1 MDAELFFDT
10 PIIFDVSCGHIA
22 PPGGHIAP
30 PDGTLFLAS
39 DNRGKPN
46 DGLPISWKVTFP
58 YNTVNYKYIQLL
70 SDSEEQPFK
79 LWKFR
84 YDIMYSSDAVAQMNQ
99 KFFVT
104 KREADGSMTNY
115 PLMPYEDLDQTL
127 STAREFR
134 YPVDIDGDIGL
145 RFTLMADTKVRFYM
159 WMDKN
164 ASLTNKL
171 LTNESV
177 FEFTK
182 PFPLEA
188 KNPYLVK
195 IIWGEQG
202 SFYVEK

>member
-1 MDAELFFDT
+1 MTTTQNQAEILADLAY
-10 PIIFDVSCGHIA
+10 HKK
-22 PPGGHIAP
+22 
-30 PDGTLFLAS
+30 LFLQYQS
-39 DNRGKPN
+39 N
-46 DGLPISWKVTFP
+46 L
-58 YNTVNYKYIQLL
+58 
-70 SDSEEQPFK
+70 
-79 LWKFR
+79 
-84 YDIMYSSDAVAQMNQ
+84 
-99 KFFVT
+99 
-104 KREADGSMTNY
+104 
-115 PLMPYEDLDQTL
+115 PYEDLDQTL